1 MPSVFSTD
9 QIKPIANIQAR
20 IASRRRVAHEIRG
33 IIRWIIK
40 RTESPALKY
49 NLLRHGYLNTNDHG
63 SLAMTRTRDRGG
75 MTERTSIIQEIRQ
88 IILPTQL
95 ANNESAG
102 EMELAIDNH
111 S

>member
-1 MPSVFSTD
+1 
-9 QIKPIANIQAR
+9 
-20 IASRRRVAHEIRG
+20 
-33 IIRWIIK
+33 
-40 RTESPALKY
+40 
-49 NLLRHGYLNTNDHG
+49 
-63 SLAMTRTRDRGG
+63 MTRTRDRGG
-75 MTERTSIIQEIRQ
+75 MTERTSIVQEIRQ